1 MILRNT
7 AFGLM
12 ITLAVSCSESMTRA
26 KIKELNRAIEER
38 ARYDNMMEER
48 MDAARAGLATSV
60 KDSLAWEYAYTLF
73 TSYSYVNIDS
83 TGKYLGILRKYSSTE
98 ELKNRLGVCEARY
111 LAIRRKRQAMIEK
124 LRELDPHSVS
134 ESFRNRYYME
144 MQRCIAY
151 QGNSGRTARIEL
163 YKDALE
169 YPGLD
174 KGQRM
179 RYGAF
184 LKKAYG
190 DLSGALEDFR
200 KCYDENDDFHTKAL
214 AANNIAGIYKDRGDI
229 GMFKYWSAE
238 AAINDLKVPVKDY
251 SSLYNLAMVLF
262 EENDLKNASGYM
274 KVVLD
279 DALTSQYSDRIFQS
293 ANHYMTI
300 IEALDSREN
309 RLLKTMMILFGI
321 LLSLSIAIM
330 ALLIHQSRQRRSLSH
345 SNAVI
350 SQLNE
355 QLSDANK
362 IKENYLFKYMEM
374 SVHYLSRVNE
384 LKHQMRQALKEG
396 GTGALIAMIRIP
408 SDNEGYKEFYRVFDE
423 TFLSM
428 YPNFVEQVNRLLD
441 DGLQF
446 KSRSPMSMELRILA
460 AIRLGF
466 TDSGKIAEFLNCAP
480 NSVYTTRSKL
490 KRHAVCAKDE
500 FEMKVKSLE

>member
-1 MILRNT
+1 MVL
-7 AFGLM
+7 
-12 ITLAVSCSESMTRA
+12 TLALAAACSGSMTEA
-26 KIKELNRAIEER
+26 KLKELNRAIEER
-38 ARYDNMMEER
+38 DRYDSMMEER
-48 MDAARAGLATSV
+48 MDAARAGLASSV

-73 TSYSYVNIDS
+73 TSYAYVNIDS
-83 TGKYLGILRKYSSTE
+83 TGRYLDILRRHSTTE

-111 LAIRRKRQAMIEK
+111 LGIRRKHQALIAK
-124 LRELDPHSVS
+124 IRELDPHSVS

-151 QGNSGRTARIEL
+151 QGNSGRTAKIEL

-169 YPGLD
+169 FPGLD

-179 RYGAF
+179 RYSAF
-184 LKKAYG
+184 LKKEYG
-190 DLSGALEDFR
+190 DRSGALEGLR
-200 KCYDENDDFHTKAL
+200 ECYDENDDYHVKAL
-214 AANNIAGIYKDRGDI
+214 AANNIASIYKNRGDI
-229 GMFKYWSAE
+229 EMFKYWSAE

-251 SSLYNLAMVLF
+251 TSLYNLAMVLF

-300 IEALDSREN
+300 IEALGSREN

-321 LLSLSIAIM
+321 LLSLSVAIM
-330 ALLIHQSRQRRSLSH
+330 ALLVHQSRQRRSLSR

-374 SVHYLSRVNE
+374 SVHYLGQTNE
-384 LKHQMRQALKEG
+384 LKHQMRQVLKEG
-396 GTGALIAMIRIP
+396 GTDALIALIRLP
-408 SDNEGYKEFYRVFDE
+408 SGHEGYKEFYRVFDE
-423 TFLSM
+423 TFLGM
-428 YPNFVEQVNRLLD
+428 YPTFVEHVNQLLD

-466 TDSGKIAEFLNCAP
+466 TDSGKIADFLNCAP

>member
-26 KIKELNRAIEER
+26 KIKELNRAIEGR
-38 ARYDNMMEER
+38 AGYDNMMEER

-73 TSYSYVNIDS
+73 TSYSFVNIDS

-98 ELKNRLGVCEARY
+98 ELKNRLDICEARF
-111 LAIRRKRQAMIEK
+111 LSIQNKRTELMEK
-124 LRELDPHSVS
+124 IHGLDVCSVS
-134 ESFRNRYYME
+134 EPFRNRYFME
-144 MQRCIAY
+144 LQRCF
-151 QGNSGRTARIEL
+151 ARLGKSANAARNEL
-163 YKDALE
+163 YKEALAF
-169 YPGLD
+169 PGLD

-179 RYGAF
+179 RYSAY

-190 DLSGALEDFR
+190 DRGGALEDLQ
-200 KCYDENDDFHTKAL
+200 KCYNEGEGYHTKAL

-229 GMFKYWSAE
+229 EMYKYWSAE
-238 AAINDLKVPVKDY
+238 AAINDLKVPVKEY

-279 DALTSQYSDRIFQS
+279 DALTSQYSDRIFRS

-300 IEALDSREN
+300 IEALGNKEHRMIRIISI
-309 RLLKTMMILFGI
+309 LLVI
-321 LLSLSIAIM
+321 LLSMTSVTM
-330 ALLIHQSRQRRSLSH
+330 VLLVHQRKQRRNLSR

-350 SQLNE
+350 SELNG

-374 SVHYLSRVNE
+374 SVHYLSLANE

-408 SDNEGYKEFYRVFDE
+408 SDNEGYKEFYRIFDE

-428 YPNFVEQVNRLLD
+428 YPNFVGQVNRLLD

-466 TDSGKIAEFLNCAP
+466 TDSGKIADFLNCAP